1 MPRFEYGD
9 RVQVIGDIA
18 RFYKCVVGAVIADER
33 DAVSEMNQYKVRLA
47 DGSESDFFDFQLQ
60 SPAVMT
66 GRLIEDSGQTA
77 AGRELRF
84 SARNIYI
91 HLEIKGSAE
100 KSVVGVVKIGSTV
113 LPNALVTAWNPDRI
127 SAPAVSNN
135 DGEFTFQDVAPGE
148 IRIEVFVPTS
158 RILVSLVV

>member
-77 AGRELRF
+77 A
-84 SARNIYI
+84 S
-91 HLEIKGSAE
+91 
-100 KSVVGVVKIGSTV
+100 
-113 LPNALVTAWNPDRI
+113 
-127 SAPAVSNN
+127 
-135 DGEFTFQDVAPGE
+135 
-148 IRIEVFVPTS
+148 
-158 RILVSLVV
+158 